1 MEEGKWGENN
11 MGIIVINS
19 PCFHFSI
26 LSTKHI
32 FSTLF
37 LPTKHIVIEDQDKVL
52 AFAIW
57 TPHIDFIILDEFNE
71 LVE

>member
-1 MEEGKWGENN
+1 MVEN
-11 MGIIVINS
+11 
-19 PCFHFSI
+19 
-26 LSTKHI
+26 T

-52 AFAIW
+52 ALAIW
-57 TPHIDFIILDEFNE
+57 TPRIDFIILYEYNE